1 MSDRVGSNVSGSDTP
16 RSSLLAEL
24 TWPEAEAA
32 LAEAEVVL
40 IPLGSNEQH
49 GPGMTLSTD
58 ITLATAVA
66 VRVAE
71 RLRPRALVAP
81 SLPFGL
87 SPHHMNFPGSITLQP
102 ETFGAVLFDVMR
114 SLKKHGAKRFFL
126 LNGHGG
132 NQAYLSVIATQAR
145 LELGVPVATAIYLA
159 AASDL
164 LKERFGRSYA
174 HACEIEAS
182 LGLAI
187 APQIVRTAAMAK
199 GEELPPRFRHTAL
212 AGGGA
217 PAGAFVDAA
226 AKFEEITAN
235 GNLGDPRLGT
245 REDGEAI
252 VALAVERLAE
262 FLEDFTASPLV

>member
-1 MSDRVGSNVSGSDTP
+1 MSDHARSVVLSD
-16 RSSLLAEL
+16 L
-24 TWPEAEAA
+24 TWPEAKLAF
-32 LAEAEVVL
+32 AEAEVVL

-66 VRVAE
+66 RRVAE
-71 RLRPRALVAP
+71 QLRPRAMVAP

-87 SPHHMNFPGSITLQP
+87 SPHHMRFPGTITLQP
-102 ETFGAVLFDVMR
+102 ATFSAVLLDMMR
-114 SLKKHGAKRFFL
+114 SLKQHGAKRFFL

-132 NQAYLSVIATQAR
+132 NQAILSVIATQAR
-145 LELGVPVATAIYLA
+145 MELGVPVATAIYLA

-164 LKERFGRSYA
+164 LTRRFGRSYA

-187 APQIVRTAAMAK
+187 APHIVREGALAM
-199 GEELPPRFRHTAL
+199 GEELPPRYRHTAL

-226 AKFEEITAN
+226 ASFEEITVN
-235 GNLGDPRLGT
+235 GNIGDPRLAT

-252 VALAVERLAE
+252 AALAVERLVE
-262 FLEDFTASPLV
+262 FLDDFTTTHPD

>member
-1 MSDRVGSNVSGSDTP
+1 MRDDTRP
-16 RSSLLAEL
+16 VVLSAV
-24 TWPEAEAA
+24 TWPEAKTAF
-32 LAEAEVVL
+32 AEAEVVL

-66 VRVAE
+66 TRVAE
-71 RLRPRALVAP
+71 RLRPRAIVAP

-87 SPHHMNFPGSITLQP
+87 SPHHMRFPGTITLQP
-102 ETFGAVLFDVMR
+102 ATFGAVLFDTMR
-114 SLKKHGAKRFFL
+114 SLKQHGAKRFFL

-145 LELGVPVATAIYLA
+145 MELGVPVATAIYLTA
-159 AASDL
+159 AADL
-164 LKERFGRSYA
+164 LKERFGRAYA
-174 HACEIEAS
+174 HACEIESS
-182 LGLAI
+182 LGLAL
-187 APQIVRTAAMAK
+187 APEIVRTEALVK
-199 GEELPPRFRHTAL
+199 GEELPPRYRHTAL

-226 AKFEEITAN
+226 AAFEEITAN
-235 GNLGDPRLGT
+235 GNIGDPRLGT

-252 VALAVERLAE
+252 AALAVQRLVE
-262 FLEDFTASPLV
+262 FLEDFMTDQPPAGEPRS

>member
-1 MSDRVGSNVSGSDTP
+1 MSAP
-16 RSSLLAEL
+16 ERSVFLADL

-32 LAEAEVVL
+32 FAAAEVVL
-40 IPLGSNEQH
+40 VPLGSNEQH

-66 VRVAE
+66 GRVAE
-71 RLRPRALVAP
+71 RLRPRAIVAP

-87 SPHHMNFPGSITLQP
+87 SPHHMRFPGSITLRP
-102 ETFGAVLFDVMR
+102 ETFSAVLFDVMR
-114 SLKKHGAKRFFL
+114 SLQRHGAKRFFL

-132 NQAYLSVIATQAR
+132 NQAMLSVIATQAR
-145 LELGVPVATAIYLA
+145 LELGVPVATAIYLVA
-159 AASDL
+159 AADL
-164 LKERFGRSYA
+164 LKERFGRAYA

-187 APQIVRTAAMAK
+187 APQIVRREALAK
-199 GEELPPRFRHTAL
+199 GEELPPRYRHTAL

-226 AKFEEITAN
+226 AMFEEITAN
-235 GNLGDPRLGT
+235 GNIGDARLAN
-245 REDGEAI
+245 REAGEAI
-252 VALAVERLAE
+252 VGLAVDRLVE
-262 FLEDFTASPLV
+262 FLEDFTGAET

>member
-1 MSDRVGSNVSGSDTP
+1 MAMSEAG
-16 RSSLLAEL
+16 RSVFLAEL
-24 TWPEAEAA
+24 TWPEAREAFA
-32 LAEAEVVL
+32 ASEVVL
-40 IPLGSNEQH
+40 IPLGATEQH

-66 VRVAE
+66 GRVAE
-71 RLRPRALVAP
+71 RMRPRALVAP

-87 SPHHMNFPGSITLQP
+87 SPHHMRFPGTISLQP
-102 ETFGAVLFDVMR
+102 TTFSAVLFDTMR
-114 SLKKHGAKRFFL
+114 SLKVHGAKRFFL

-132 NQAYLSVIATQAR
+132 NQAMLSVIATQAR
-145 LELGVPVATAIYLA
+145 AEFGVPVATAIYLV

-164 LKERFGRSYA
+164 LQKRFGRAYA

-187 APQIVRTAAMAK
+187 APQIVRTESLAK
-199 GEELPPRFRHTAL
+199 GEELPPRYRHTAL

-226 AKFEEITAN
+226 AMFDEITAN
-235 GNLGDPRLGT
+235 GNIGDARLAT

-252 VALAVERLAE
+252 FELAVERLVE
-262 FLEDFTASPLV
+262 FLDDFTTAPG